1 MSDDNDNSYKN
12 GVIKVIK
19 IIDAVF
25 HCCTKAIATI
35 ILNIIT
41 IFVNGYF

>member
-1 MSDDNDNSYKN
+1 MITVIKMV
-12 GVIKVIK
+12 VIKVIK
-19 IIDAVF
+19 IIDAIF